1 MTRSNF
7 RALQRRLAASDALLE
22 KLLVA
27 HVDQSAHDT
36 WQEEPTGEL
45 GLAVG
50 PHKLPLGHSTNL
62 HADALYPALGHAC
75 RSFEIREGSG
85 EPLPRRRCRPKSPIG
100 FAEPDPLPD
109 SLWRVP
115 PDTSIVWDPYT
126 CKNYSCVVNRGRSKD
141 YFDCKDCFDL
151 VNGRERR
158 RWLADNGGLNFG
170 IDSVLKLKPRGT
182 IRIGL
187 DIGSGKGTFAARM
200 RERGV
205 TVVTSTM
212 DFDGPFNNFVAS
224 RGLVPLHVSV
234 AHRLPFYDGT
244 LDVVHTMHVLSNWV
258 PDAVLEFALFDIY
271 RVLLPGGLF
280 WLDHF
285 FCVGSQLDSVYVP
298 MLDRVGFRKLR
309 WTTGRRLDR
318 GIEMNQWNLSAVLEK
333 PMT

>member
-7 RALQRRLAASDALLE
+7 RALQSRLAASDALLE

-27 HVDQSAHDT
+27 HVDQSVHDT
-36 WQEEPTGEL
+36 WQVEPTRWAPTSCPSGTARTSMRMRCTWCSGFEKDL
-45 GLAVG
+45 ERYMSYEVGGACPSDAVFAQ
-50 PHKLPLGHSTNL
+50 KLMLKG
-62 HADALYPALGHAC
+62 C
-75 RSFEIREGSG
+75 

-115 PDTSIVWDPYT
+115 PRY
-126 CKNYSCVVNRGRSKD
+126 KH
-141 YFDCKDCFDL
+141 
-151 VNGRERR
+151 RR

-187 DIGSGKGTFAARM
+187 DIGGGTGTFAARM

-205 TVVTSTM
+205 TVVTTTM
-212 DFDGPFNNFVAS
+212 DFDRPFNNFVAS

-258 PDAVLEFALFDIY
+258 PDTVLEFALFGIY
-271 RVLLPGGLF
+271 RVLWPRGLF

-285 FCVGSQLDSVYVP
+285 FCVGSQLDSIYVP

-309 WTTGRRLDR
+309 WTTGRKLDR
-318 GIEMNQWNLSAVLEK
+318 GIEMNQWYLSTVLEK
-333 PMT
+333 PIT